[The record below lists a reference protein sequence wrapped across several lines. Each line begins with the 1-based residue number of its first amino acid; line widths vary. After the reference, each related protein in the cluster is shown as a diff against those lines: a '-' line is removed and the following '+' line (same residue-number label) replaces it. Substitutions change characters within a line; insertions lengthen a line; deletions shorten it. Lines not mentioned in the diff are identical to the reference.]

1 MKFYI
6 IKSDW
11 IPFSKLFQKC
21 FISSRSRDISIH
33 NSGFGVK
40 NPVCHFEDMRS
51 KLEWKN
57 QTFLSSFL
65 SWQFQLNF
73 AKPYGQGLLHQWP
86 GHSPNLNLIEN
97 FWRPVPIL
105 ISFHPHFISFHFI
118 PFHSIPMP
126 LPILIQ
132 TTCLWSVTAPK
143 QIDRFWC
150 DWPQSLAFFK
160 LYMIHVKISKIDQ

>member
-1 MKFYI
+1 MYHIELEKC
-6 IKSDW
+6 KQLTPST
-11 IPFSKLFQKC
+11 SKLVNSF
-21 FISSRSRDISIH
+21 RSYNTLKTRDQNRNRKIRLFYH
-33 NSGFGVK
+33 LFW
-40 NPVCHFEDMRS
+40 M
-51 KLEWKN
+51 L
-57 QTFLSSFL
+57 L
-65 SWQFQLNF
+65 SWEFQLAF
-73 AKPYGQGLLHQWP
+73 SKPYGQGLLHQWP

-97 FWRPVPIL
+97 CWRPVPIL
-105 ISFHPHFISFHFI
+105 ILFHPHFISFHFI

-143 QIDRFWC
+143 RIDRLWC